1 MIRRVRRIIVLAVL
15 LAALVPVG
23 RCALFLYRPV
33 LREPGITVVVPAGA
47 PFGSVASRLE
57 QSGIVSSAAGF
68 KALARLRGATGKIQA
83 GEYLFQTPATPG
95 RVLDRLVAGD
105 IIRLHLTVPEGF
117 SLREI
122 TAKLAAAEFADAAAF
137 LPLTTD
143 PEFIRSLGI
152 DADSLEGYLFP
163 ETYTFG
169 SRTSSRELL
178 RAMVAQFK
186 KRTPSGL
193 LQQAKKHGLSR
204 HQLVT
209 LASIIQKE
217 AGSNQEMPLISAV
230 FHNRLKKG
238 MPLQADPTVI
248 YGIEEFDGNLTRRH
262 LLEPTPYNTYRMA
275 GLPPGPITNPG
286 SDALQAAADPAPVD
300 YLYFVARGD
309 GSHQFSSTL
318 VEHNAAVRRYQLKR

>member
-1 MIRRVRRIIVLAVL
+1 MTRRIRL
-15 LAALVPVG
+15 LIALGLLLTVLVPAG
-23 RCALFLYRPV
+23 RWALFLHRPV
-33 LREPGITVVVPAGA
+33 LREPGITVMVPAGA
-47 PFGSVASRLE
+47 PFGSVAARLE
-57 QSGIVSSAAGF
+57 RSGIVSSAAGF
-68 KALARLRGATGKIQA
+68 KALARLRGVTEKIQA
-83 GEYLFQTPATPG
+83 GEYLFLRPATPG
-95 RVLDRLVAGD
+95 QVLDRLVTGD
-105 IIRLHLTVPEGF
+105 IIRLHLTVPEGL

-122 TAKLAAAEFADAAAF
+122 ADRLATAEFADTAAF
-137 LPLTTD
+137 LPLAAD
-143 PEFIRSLGI
+143 QKFIRSLGI
-152 DADSLEGYLFP
+152 DAASLEGYLFP

-169 SRTSSRELL
+169 SRTTSRELL

-186 KRTPSGL
+186 KRTSAGL
-193 LQQAKKHGLSR
+193 LQQAKKHGLNR

-275 GLPPGPITNPG
+275 GLPPGPIANPG

-318 VEHNAAVRRYQLKR
+318 AEHNAAVRRYQLKR

>member
-1 MIRRVRRIIVLAVL
+1 MIRRIRL
-15 LAALVPVG
+15 LIALGLLIAALVPAV
-23 RCALFLYRPV
+23 RWALFLHRPV
-33 LREPGITVVVPAGA
+33 LREPGITVVVPPGA
-47 PFGSVASRLE
+47 AFGSVAVQLE

-68 KALARLRGATGKIQA
+68 KTLARLRGVTGKIQA
-83 GEYLFQTPATPG
+83 GEYLFQKPAPPG
-95 RVLDRLVAGD
+95 RVLDRLLAGD
-105 IIRLHLTVPEGF
+105 IIRLQLTVPEGF

-122 TAKLAAAEFADAAAF
+122 AARLTSAEFVDTAAF
-137 LPLTTD
+137 LPLATD
-143 PEFIRSLGI
+143 PEYIRTLGI
-152 DADSLEGYLFP
+152 NADSLEGYLFP

-169 SRTSSRELL
+169 SRTTSRELL

-186 KRTPSGL
+186 KRTPADL
-193 LQQAKKHGLSR
+193 LQQAKKHGLNR

-217 AGSNQEMPLISAV
+217 AGSNEEMPLISAV

-262 LLEPTPYNTYRMA
+262 LLEPTPYNTYRMT
-275 GLPPGPITNPG
+275 GLPPGPIANPG
-286 SDALQAAADPAPVD
+286 SEALQAAADPAPVD

-318 VEHNAAVRRYQLKR
+318 AEHNAAVRHFQLKR

>member
-1 MIRRVRRIIVLAVL
+1 MIRRIRLLIALGL
-15 LAALVPVG
+15 LAALVPAG
-23 RCALFLYRPV
+23 RWALFLHRAV

-47 PFGSVASRLE
+47 PFGSVAAQLE

-68 KALARLRGATGKIQA
+68 KTLARLRGVTAKIQA
-83 GEYLFQTPATPG
+83 GEYLFLKPTAPG
-95 RVLDRLVAGD
+95 QVLDRLVAGD

-122 TAKLAAAEFADAAAF
+122 ADSLATAEFADAAAF
-137 LPLTTD
+137 LSLAAD
-143 PEFIRSLGI
+143 PKFIRSLGI

-163 ETYTFG
+163 ETYAFG
-169 SRTSSRELL
+169 SRTASRELL
-178 RAMVAQFK
+178 RAMVAEFK
-186 KRTPSGL
+186 KRTPADL
-193 LQQAKKHGLSR
+193 LQQAKKHGLNR

-309 GSHQFSSTL
+309 GSHQFSGTL
-318 VEHNAAVRRYQLKR
+318 AEHNAAVRRYQLKR

>member
-1 MIRRVRRIIVLAVL
+1 MIRRIRFVIVLAL
-15 LAALVPVG
+15 LLSVLVPAG
-23 RCALFLYRPV
+23 RWTLFLYRPV
-33 LREPGITVVVPAGA
+33 LREGSISVVVPAGA
-47 PFGSVASRLE
+47 PFGSVAAKLE
-57 QSGIVSSAAGF
+57 QKGIVSSAAGF
-68 KALARLRGATGKIQA
+68 KTLARLRGATAKIQA
-83 GEYLFQTPATPG
+83 GEYLFQEPATPG

-105 IIRLHLTVPEGF
+105 TIRLHLTIPEGF

-122 TAKLAAAEFADAAAF
+122 AARLETSEFTDTTAF
-137 LPLTTD
+137 LPLTAD

-169 SRTSSRELL
+169 SRTTSRELL

-186 KRTPSGL
+186 KRTPADL
-193 LQQAKKHGLSR
+193 LQQARRHGLNR

-248 YGIEEFDGNLTRRH
+248 YGIKEFDGNLTRRH

-286 SDALQAAADPAPVD
+286 NDALQAAADPAPVD

-309 GSHQFSSTL
+309 GTHQFSSTL
-318 VEHNAAVRRYQLKR
+318 AEHNAAVRRFQLKR